1 MRQSNNSAHLTPR
14 SKRPPRPKEP
24 QKPAP
29 PSVQHVTSI
38 IKWIPFL
45 LVFHLFVLTF
55 DHFSSKQQALVEK
68 GIDMDTDKYL
78 QVKTPLGRRAK
89 FYLVINL
96 LISFF
101 SLIIAGIAFFGM
113 LPKATSDSE
122 RRGLNTIITL
132 SLCLFIIF
140 LTRLLWMSLIGRHG
154 CQVTNSPD
162 DYVLERT
169 TFLAWALL
177 IVIGRFEIKW
187 QMNTADLGLE
197 PVVGWI
203 IVLVLWTPIVSIV
216 GPSWGKLKAINPNG
230 QKVIWPFPWW
240 IKSKK
245 SDSQH
250 P

>member
-1 MRQSNNSAHLTPR
+1 
-14 SKRPPRPKEP
+14 
-24 QKPAP
+24 
-29 PSVQHVTSI
+29 
-38 IKWIPFL
+38 
-45 LVFHLFVLTF
+45 
-55 DHFSSKQQALVEK
+55 
-68 GIDMDTDKYL
+68 MDTEKYI

-89 FYLVINL
+89 FYLVINV

-101 SLIIAGIAFFGM
+101 SLIIAGIALFGM
-113 LPKATSDSE
+113 LPQATSDSE
-122 RRGLNTIITL
+122 KLGLTTTITL
-132 SLCLFIIF
+132 VLFLFIIF
-140 LTRLLWMSLIGRHG
+140 LTRFLWMLRIRKHG
-154 CQVTNSPD
+154 YQVTNSPD

-177 IVIGRFEIKW
+177 IVIGIFEIKW
-187 QMNTADLGLE
+187 QMNTTDLGLK

-203 IVLVLWTPIVSIV
+203 IVLALWTPIVSIV